1 MTVFKSKKVSAHQN
15 LTWKQLSSMFNLQIN
30 FAESWDK
37 LKGPLSRTGTVTQ
50 YVKSAYSMYFLIE
63 TYNF

>member
-1 MTVFKSKKVSAHQN
+1 
-15 LTWKQLSSMFNLQIN
+15 MFNLQIN

-50 YVKSAYSMYFLIE
+50 YVKSAYSMYFLVE